1 MRRSQIWFKISSR
14 PGQIQAFDLHRAVLT
29 YGLEVAH
36 GAVVEVAVHMIHH
49 ELCGIFASE
58 PTAITGGFFPV
69 TC

>member
-1 MRRSQIWFKISSR
+1 M
-14 PGQIQAFDLHRAVLT
+14 A

-36 GAVVEVAVHMIHH
+36 DAVVEVAVHMIYH

-58 PTAITGGFFPV
+58 PTAITGGFFLI